1 MRSFQKPKQDNT
13 HVDRGDGAM
22 TKSDAVQLAFARWE
36 KLAKDF
42 YKPKTQSYDPS
53 KIPDIFD
60 CVKFDIMHT
69 PELFNMKN
77 HYLLQIYPLA
87 KRLAEI
93 VVPQEYGLDSKD
105 KMDLGA
111 LAVHELLRK
120 LRDDL
125 ITARSEGQEEEVD
138 MPAGEF
144 IFVCCLNVSER
155 LIFFAFTK
163 IDAGHSRRVSET
175 SQISGDSKSFSLMS
189 PKHVLSPRSSAY
201 KVFEEPDVLVGP
213 PVNSSGLPPIKVMS
227 SSKGETQHRL
237 DKTHAKQVG
246 IKSSDRHVRTR
257 LYFTSESHM
266 HSMLNVIRF
275 AHLADDT
282 LPSPSR
288 SALVKLEETEELG
301 YLSHIVFRLFEVMS
315 ETGEKRFS
323 LRVAFSPGVPLS
335 VPVNDAGGLQ
345 GPISVGCASDDA
357 RLRLANQLPPAS
369 PFIPLWSDLDLDQA
383 LLLLNTMISQKRHSG
398 ARAHPGLQRAY
409 SAIEGGALERPF
421 SRIEQ

>member
-1 MRSFQKPKQDNT
+1 
-13 HVDRGDGAM
+13 
-22 TKSDAVQLAFARWE
+22 
-36 KLAKDF
+36 
-42 YKPKTQSYDPS
+42 
-53 KIPDIFD
+53 
-60 CVKFDIMHT
+60 
-69 PELFNMKN
+69 
-77 HYLLQIYPLA
+77 
-87 KRLAEI
+87 
-93 VVPQEYGLDSKD
+93 
-105 KMDLGA
+105 
-111 LAVHELLRK
+111 
-120 LRDDL
+120 
-125 ITARSEGQEEEVD
+125 
-138 MPAGEF
+138 
-144 IFVCCLNVSER
+144 
-155 LIFFAFTK
+155 
-163 IDAGHSRRVSET
+163 
-175 SQISGDSKSFSLMS
+175 
-189 PKHVLSPRSSAY
+189 
-201 KVFEEPDVLVGP
+201 
-213 PVNSSGLPPIKVMS
+213 
-227 SSKGETQHRL
+227 
-237 DKTHAKQVG
+237 
-246 IKSSDRHVRTR
+246 
-257 LYFTSESHM
+257 M